1 MPTQELSLGDLLSRR
16 RAGKMGV
23 LIVLEHGNAVLQRND
38 VMLVV
43 VMLVVVVQVK
53 DVFRTKPPDEV
64 VTRITCMHESVTRA
78 LHET

>member
-23 LIVLEHGNAVLQRND
+23 LILLEHGNAVLQRND

-43 VMLVVVVQVK
+43 VVQVK
-53 DVFRTKPPDEV
+53 DVFRTKLSDEV